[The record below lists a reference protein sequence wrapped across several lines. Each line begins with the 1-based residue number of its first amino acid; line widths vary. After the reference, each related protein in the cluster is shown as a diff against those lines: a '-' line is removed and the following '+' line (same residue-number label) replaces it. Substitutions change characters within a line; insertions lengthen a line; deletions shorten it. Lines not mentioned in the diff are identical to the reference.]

1 MLYEGTATLP
11 QPIAPDP
18 RRADPGPGSIEHP
31 SWRKPAGIFMI
42 LALIAV
48 WAVVVLALSPV
59 IGALAWPIQAI
70 FYAIAGVVWIMP
82 LRPLLRWMELGRF
95 R

>member
-1 MLYEGTATLP
+1 MSDGP
-11 QPIAPDP
+11 GNDP
-18 RRADPGPGSIEHP
+18 LRPRAEKPTPGPGSIENP

-42 LALIAV
+42 LGLITI

-59 IGALAWPIQAI
+59 VGALWWPLQAV
-70 FYAIAGVVWIMP
+70 FYAIAGVVWILP

>member
-1 MLYEGTATLP
+1 
-11 QPIAPDP
+11 
-18 RRADPGPGSIEHP
+18 
-31 SWRKPAGIFMI
+31 MI

-59 IGALAWPIQAI
+59 IGALAWPFQAI

-82 LRPLLRWMELGRF
+82 LRPLLRWMELGSF

>member
-1 MLYEGTATLP
+1 MSDGLG
-11 QPIAPDP
+11 IDP
-18 RRADPGPGSIEHP
+18 KPAPGPGSIENP

-42 LALIAV
+42 LGLIVV
-48 WAVVVLALSPV
+48 WSIVILTLSPV
-59 IGALAWPIQAI
+59 VGTLWWPLQAV
-70 FYAIAGVVWIMP
+70 FYAFAGVVWILP